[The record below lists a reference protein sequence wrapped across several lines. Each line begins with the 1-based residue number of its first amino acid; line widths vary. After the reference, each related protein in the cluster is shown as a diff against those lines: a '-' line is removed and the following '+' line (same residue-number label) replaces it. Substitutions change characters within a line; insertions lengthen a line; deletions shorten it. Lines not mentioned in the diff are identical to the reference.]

1 METLVLRPKNA
12 YANAAQGY
20 VQTIPLSLSYYDT
33 KRRNTF
39 SILEDYTVFEGQLA
53 QGKTYQKN
61 EAEINFSSGL
71 YELTYNPDDDKA
83 VNTILANAILNHPFV
98 YDVNKSRDEQ
108 NHNFVRAHFY
118 VEIKS
123 KTVAKNFSAAEGAS
137 KALFAF
143 WALPKSEWLDVAFAM
158 RHNVNTTEP
167 LRLAAELGD
176 NVTGLVVKNPELF
189 FAYLANK
196 EQNPIALNVNKAKM
210 LGVFGDNTENGVFT
224 FNNAPIGRNV
234 DDAVIYFAKSEA
246 LYKMLLDDITA
257 KDINFRDYNAALA
270 LVEQPNFI
278 AQPKETGVDATALLE
293 EVSKKDKELFDVK
306 TKADDQAAEIERL
319 KALLTQKDADDNVA
333 KTDGSADAANSAK
346 ATTNAPAAS
355 ANAPAPKKGI
365 TTVVTK
371 E

>member
-20 VQTIPLSLSYYDT
+20 VQTIPLSLSYYDA
-33 KRRNTF
+33 KLRNTY
-39 SILEDYTVFEGQLA
+39 SILEDYTVFLGQLA

-71 YELTYNPDDDKA
+71 YELTYDPNDDKA

-278 AQPKETGVDATALLE
+278 AQPKATGVDATALLE
-293 EVSKKDKELFDVK
+293 EVSKKDQELFDVK
-306 TKADDQAAEIERL
+306 TKADEQAAEIERL
-319 KALLTQKDADDNVA
+319 KALLSNVDEA
-333 KTDGSADAANSAK
+333 KTGNAANVGSEANA
-346 ATTNAPAAS
+346 ATATSAPATI
-355 ANAPAPKKGI
+355 APAPKPA
-365 TTVVTK
+365 TRTVVTK
-371 E
+371 NN